1 MSNVSLLPR
10 RDRRILDLPEP
21 LELAGQQER
30 QLELAC
36 YGLSEAAP
44 AYSARGVLVVWQRV
58 ALIAAAVL
66 LILGLALIPRATGIA
81 VVAIVTVVYA
91 IALVYRLALFQL
103 GAKGGNVVT
112 VSDEEARSMPDAE
125 LPRYTV
131 LVPVFH
137 EPLLGEL
144 VARLERLEY
153 PRHLLDIRLLLE
165 ADDEET
171 NAAAAG
177 LVLGRHVT
185 IVRVPAHEPRTK
197 PKACNY
203 GFLTSEGGMC
213 TIYDAEDS
221 PDPLQLLRAV
231 VAMRRLGPRYACVQ
245 ARLGFYNAD
254 QNLLTRWFALDYG
267 SWFGNLLPGLVA
279 LGAPIPLG
287 GTSNHFRSD
296 VLRQVGAWDPWNVT
310 EDADLGLRLA
320 RAGYQ
325 VGVLDSDT
333 GEEANPDAI
342 NWVRQR
348 SRWYKGYLQ
357 TFLVHMRAPG
367 LVRRQLGARGM
378 TGLIIFIAGTP
389 LLSALNGFFW
399 ALTIVWF
406 TSHNPA
412 VAALFP
418 PAVYYVGMVSLI
430 VGNLAVLYMGLFT
443 ARQMERPGLLIFSLL
458 MPLYWILMWLA
469 AVKAVLQLIT
479 APSYW
484 EKTAHGL
491 HKPQGSQAGEQP
503 SGVAA

>member
-1 MSNVSLLPR
+1 MSNIRVLPR
-10 RDRRILDLPEP
+10 RDRHVLDLPDP
-21 LELAGQQER
+21 AELVDQDER
-30 QLELAC
+30 ALDLAC
-36 YGLSEAAP
+36 YGLSGAAP
-44 AYSARGVLVVWQRV
+44 EYSARGVLVVWQRV
-58 ALIAAAVL
+58 ALIAAVAL
-66 LILGLALIPRATGIA
+66 LIIGLVFVPRATGVA
-81 VVAIVTVVYA
+81 VVAIVTAIYA

-103 GAKGGNVVT
+103 GAKGGHVVT
-112 VSDEEARSMPDAE
+112 VSDEEARAVSHAE

-144 VARLERLEY
+144 VGRLERLEY

-171 NAAAAG
+171 NAAASG
-177 LVLGRHVT
+177 LALGRHLT

-296 VLRQVGAWDPWNVT
+296 VLRRVGAWDPWNVT

-320 RAGYQ
+320 RAGYH

-333 GEEANPDAI
+333 EEEANPDAI

-357 TFLVHMRAPG
+357 SFLVHLRRPR
-367 LVRRQLGARGM
+367 LVSRQLGARGM
-378 TGLIIFIAGTP
+378 TGLVIFIAGTP

-399 ALTIVWF
+399 ALTVAWF
-406 TSHNPA
+406 TSHDPA

-418 PAVYYVGMVSLI
+418 PAIYYLGMVSLI
-430 VGNLAVLYMGLFT
+430 LGNLAVLYMGLFT
-443 ARQMERPGLLIFSLL
+443 ARQMERPGLLIPALL

-491 HKPQGSQAGEQP
+491 HKAEEPRTERAA
-503 SGVAA
+503 GVAA